1 LQKYFSKLL
10 TYANYLGIITVRK
23 ERKGFKMKNIMT
35 RAWEI
40 AKTTNIKIGE
50 ALKKAWNE
58 FKNLSSKIDFTDIKS
73 IKVWESYGKVRLYL
87 DVDSVSSYQTKKG
100 AVYVELVNNIWVGSI
115 IARKYVEDF
124 INTIQNKTA
133 LEIKKAF

>member
-1 LQKYFSKLL
+1 
-10 TYANYLGIITVRK
+10 
-23 ERKGFKMKNIMT
+23 MKNIMT

>member
-1 LQKYFSKLL
+1 
-10 TYANYLGIITVRK
+10 
-23 ERKGFKMKNIMT
+23 MKNIMT

-40 AKTTNIKIGE
+40 AKTTNTKIGE

-73 IKVWESYGKVRLYL
+73 IKVWQSYGKVKLYL
-87 DVDSVSSYQTKKG
+87 DVDGVASYQTKKG

-115 IARKYVEDF
+115 IARKYVADF
-124 INTIQNKTA
+124 IDTIQNKTA
-133 LEIKKAF
+133 LEIKKAFWEIK